1 MCFFL
6 RVTVKRTLY
15 DRNCL
20 TTDGEVNEQ
29 GKGTFRDAYLTFPCV
44 QSWKYQLI
52 HCAWFILS
60 LFHCLHVSVCCRVEN
75 QAKIR
80 LNEN

>member
-1 MCFFL
+1 MCFSW

-29 GKGTFRDAYLTFPCV
+29 GNGTFRDAYLRFPCV
-44 QSWKYQLI
+44 QSWKYQLL
-52 HCAWFILS
+52 HFPWLILS
-60 LFHCLHVSVCCRVEN
+60 LFHRLLVAVCCRVEY
-75 QAKIR
+75 QAKM
-80 LNEN
+80 LLDDN